1 MGYAT
6 TRGQVLRACR
16 VGMAAAVLS
25 LPVLA
30 GPPVA
35 LAAPPSCEEIEYGGV
50 DYTVCIA
57 DLSQSDL
64 RLFWRDASG
73 APYRTF
79 RAVDAALAGQG
90 LRLSFAMN
98 AGMFDDDYGPVGLY
112 VEGGAELKAANTNE
126 GPGNFHLMPN
136 GIFWWGNGVAGVA
149 ETRRFLAE
157 RPPALYATQS
167 GPMLL
172 IDGAIHPRFLVDS
185 DSRKVRN
192 GVGVV
197 GPNTVAF
204 VLSQGGVTFYDFAV
218 FFRDRM
224 GARDALYLDGS
235 VSSIYAPQLERQGG
249 GLFGP
254 ILGIVER

>member
-1 MGYAT
+1 
-6 TRGQVLRACR
+6 
-16 VGMAAAVLS
+16 MAAAVLS

-30 GPPVA
+30 GAPAA
-35 LAAPPSCEEIEYGGV
+35 LAASPSCEEIGFDGV
-50 DYTVCIA
+50 AYTVCIA
-57 DLSQSDL
+57 DLNQSDL
-64 RLFWRDASG
+64 RLFWSDATG

-79 RAVDAALAGQG
+79 RAVDAALAAQG

-98 AGMFDDDYGPVGLY
+98 AGMFDDEYRPIGLY
-112 VEGGAELKAANTNE
+112 VEDGVELRGANTNE

-136 GIFWWGNGVAGVA
+136 GIFWWGEGMAGVS
-149 ETRRFLAE
+149 ETQRFLAE
-157 RPPALYATQS
+157 RPPAVYATQS

-185 DSRKVRN
+185 DSRKIRN
-192 GVGVV
+192 GVGIV

-204 VLSQGGVTFYDFAV
+204 ALSHGGVTFYDFAI
-218 FFRDRM
+218 FFRDRL

-235 VSSIYAPQLERQGG
+235 VSSVYAPQLERQGG

>member
-6 TRGQVLRACR
+6 TRGQAFRACR
-16 VGMAAAVLS
+16 AGMAAALLS
-25 LPVLA
+25 LPFVA
-30 GPPVA
+30 GPAPA
-35 LAAPPSCEEIEYGGV
+35 MAAPPSCEEIDFDGV

-64 RLFWRDASG
+64 RLFWRDSTG

-90 LRLSFAMN
+90 MQLSFAMN

-112 VEGGAELKAANTNE
+112 IEGGVELKAANTNE

-136 GIFWWGNGVAGVA
+136 GIFWWAEGAVGITETNRFVAQ
-149 ETRRFLAE
+149 
-157 RPPALYATQS
+157 PPDALYATQS

-172 IDGAIHPRFLVDS
+172 IEGEIHPRFLIDS
-185 DSRKVRN
+185 DSRKIRN

-204 VLSQGGVTFYDFAV
+204 ALSHGGVTFYDFAV
-218 FFRDRM
+218 FFRDRL

-235 VSSIYAPQLERQGG
+235 VSSIFAPQLDRQGG

>member
-1 MGYAT
+1 
-6 TRGQVLRACR
+6 
-16 VGMAAAVLS
+16 MAAALLS
-25 LPVLA
+25 LPFLA
-30 GPPVA
+30 GSSPSS
-35 LAAPPSCEEIEYGGV
+35 AAPPSCEEVVHDGV

-57 DLSQSDL
+57 DLAQSDL
-64 RLFWRDASG
+64 RLFWSDAAG

-98 AGMFDDDYGPVGLY
+98 AGMFDDDYGPIGLY
-112 VEGGAELKAANTNE
+112 VEGGVELHAANTND

-136 GIFWWGNGVAGVA
+136 GVFWWAVGSAGVT
-149 ETRRFLAE
+149 ETSRYVADP
-157 RPPALYATQS
+157 PPALYATQS

-172 IDGAIHPRFLVDS
+172 IDGAVHPRFLVDS
-185 DSRKVRN
+185 DSRKIRN
-192 GVGVV
+192 GVGIV

-204 VLSQGGVTFYDFAV
+204 VLSHDRVTFWDFAL
-218 FFRDRM
+218 FFRDRL

-235 VSSIYAPQLERQGG
+235 VSSIYAPQLDRQGG
-249 GLFGP
+249 GWFGP